1 MMMTFFL
8 LSMEVSF
15 TVRRAKSEYRVDIYL
30 SGHLTNTPYIFVS
43 YHAKIICTK
52 HIQGNIANTRYRGGI
67 TLTNSF

>member
-15 TVRRAKSEYRVDIYL
+15 AVRRARSGYRVDIYL

-43 YHAKIICTK
+43 YHAKNNMHQAHPRK
-52 HIQGNIANTRYRGGI
+52 HQKY
-67 TLTNSF
+67 SV

>member
-15 TVRRAKSEYRVDIYL
+15 TVRRARSEYRVDIYL

-43 YHAKIICTK
+43 YHAKIICTGTSK
-52 HIQGNIANTRYRGGI
+52 EISQILGI
-67 TLTNSF
+67 EAV